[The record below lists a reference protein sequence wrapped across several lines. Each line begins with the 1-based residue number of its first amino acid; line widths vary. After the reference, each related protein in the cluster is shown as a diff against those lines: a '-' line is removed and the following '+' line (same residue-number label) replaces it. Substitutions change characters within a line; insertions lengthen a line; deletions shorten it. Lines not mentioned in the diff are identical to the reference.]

1 MLEGDFI
8 AAIRA
13 APGDDEPRL
22 AYANWLLERGDG
34 RGELI
39 AVQCQLAARAGARGR
54 RRRRGEPTV
63 RELRASE
70 RRLLAHAEGIRPD
83 WAFAWPPRFVRGF
96 ASKIVVRDAATLFA
110 HEAEIRGEHPL
121 ATLALA
127 DGSEMVISA
136 DRSRYAVLTTTKTGA
151 GCTLDVGT
159 EWTTTTVT
167 VFDRDGRELHTES
180 SKSEHAYTSSSDWES
195 GEDIEA
201 IALSENGRA
210 LTLTMSLS
218 GKVTRA
224 L

>member
-1 MLEGDFI
+1 MLEGDLI
-8 AAIRA
+8 AAIQA

-22 AYANWLLERGDG
+22 AYANWLVERGDW
-34 RGELI
+34 RGDLI
-39 AVQCQLAARAGARGR
+39 RIQCQLAARTGARAR

-70 RRLLAHAEGIRPD
+70 RPLLAALAEARPD
-83 WAFAWPPRFVRGF
+83 WAAEWPPRCYRGF
-96 ASKIVVRDAATLFA
+96 AGKVVVRDAAALLA
-110 HEAEIRGEHPL
+110 HEAEIRRQHPL
-121 ATLALA
+121 AVVALV
-127 DGSEMVISA
+127 DGSEMVVSA
-136 DRSRYAVLTTTKTGA
+136 DRSRYAILITTKTGA

-195 GEDIEA
+195 GEEILA
-201 IALSENGRA
+201 IALSADGRTA
-210 LTLTMSLS
+210 TLTLSES
-218 GKVTRA
+218 GKVTRK